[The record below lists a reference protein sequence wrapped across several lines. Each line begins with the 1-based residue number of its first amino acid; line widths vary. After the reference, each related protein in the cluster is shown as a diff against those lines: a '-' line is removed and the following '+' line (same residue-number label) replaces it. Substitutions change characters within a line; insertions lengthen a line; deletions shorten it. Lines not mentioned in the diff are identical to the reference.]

1 LLSDWLL
8 DGFRLLPAR
17 YREQIKEA
25 MGGAGHIRSV
35 FNPSRAR
42 RLART
47 WRRPEALI
55 SDVAAILDAL
65 GKQSLHDHRV
75 LDFGSGLLLADAFA
89 YAMFGAAEVHAVD
102 YKPLLQTGAFRQYA
116 TKGAW
121 GRFSSCVSDRVGRKA
136 AEEWFR
142 RLADALKDP
151 SEHWYTK
158 LGIHYIA
165 PFDLLAE
172 PAPAEDYDLIASRST
187 LEHIPAHLVATI
199 SERLAKLVK
208 PGGAMYHYI
217 HLADH
222 RDIVGNPYGFLAED
236 NDYSSSQHDVRG
248 NRLRASDWRR
258 VFSRLNFEW
267 SEAAHADDAKLFPKS
282 LAPSFHACGRED
294 LLINHYILY
303 GYRREDALSN

>member
-1 LLSDWLL
+1 
-8 DGFRLLPAR
+8 
-17 YREQIKEA
+17 
-25 MGGAGHIRSV
+25 MGGAGHLQSV
-35 FNPSRAR
+35 FNPLRAR

-47 WRRPEALI
+47 WRRPEALMR
-55 SDVAAILDAL
+55 DMAAILDAL
-65 GKQSLHDHRV
+65 GKQSLRGHRV

-89 YAMFGAAEVHAVD
+89 YSMLGAVEVDAVD
-102 YKPLLQTGAFRQYA
+102 YKPLLETGAFRQYA

-121 GRFSSCVSDRVGRKA
+121 ERFSSCLSDRVGQKA

-151 SEHWYTK
+151 SKHWYTK
-158 LGIHYIA
+158 LGIRYIA

-172 PAPAEDYDLIASRST
+172 LKSAENYDLIVSRST
-187 LEHIPAHLVATI
+187 LEHIPAHLAATI
-199 SERLAKLVK
+199 SERLAQLVK

-236 NDYSSSQHDVRG
+236 DDYSSIQHDVRG

-258 VFSRLNFEW
+258 VFSKLDFEW
-267 SEAAHADDAKLFPKS
+267 SEAAHTDDVRLLPKI
-282 LAPSFHACGRED
+282 LAPRFRVCDRED
-294 LLINHYILY
+294 LLINHYIVY